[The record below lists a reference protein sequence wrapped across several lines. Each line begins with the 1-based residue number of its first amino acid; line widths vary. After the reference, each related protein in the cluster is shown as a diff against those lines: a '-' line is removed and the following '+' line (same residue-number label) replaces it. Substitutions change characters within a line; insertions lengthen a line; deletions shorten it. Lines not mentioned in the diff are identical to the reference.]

1 MSTAE
6 DIKNKIWA
14 MANELRGNMDASEY
28 RDYILGFMF
37 YRFLSEHQLNWQ
49 SENEFPDLAG
59 KKLEKINQR
68 YAKEAIGDDLTEYLK
83 DIADALGYAIEP
95 KLHGFLSLN
104 VLMIE
109 VLHHQNFKKCLISLP
124 TMPNSIRM
132 PSMILREYSATSI

>member
-59 KKLEKINQR
+59 RKLEKINQIN
-68 YAKEAIGDDLTEYLK
+68 AKG
-83 DIADALGYAIEP
+83 G
-95 KLHGFLSLN
+95 
-104 VLMIE
+104 
-109 VLHHQNFKKCLISLP
+109 
-124 TMPNSIRM
+124 
-132 PSMILREYSATSI
+132 